1 MFLFFSDS
9 SHVPLFF
16 RLIACSCIPCISE
29 WSQGKSMFPHQTPRY
44 PNIPGRTC
52 VIWYQSKCQLISVS
66 LIERLKGYNKAS
78 VSLSRLLL
86 RFTPVVQYF
95 AAFSSQ
101 AAFFFIIADSAPR
114 ECVVKQRRVTPTS
127 ARSSRTNSDQGK
139 HFENQIPSKLLYLW
153 ESHILFETLP
163 SSPLLLKTAK
173 CRGRNRRL
181 SLRSI
186 TANW

>member
-1 MFLFFSDS
+1 
-9 SHVPLFF
+9 
-16 RLIACSCIPCISE
+16 
-29 WSQGKSMFPHQTPRY
+29 MFPHQTPRY

-101 AAFFFIIADSAPR
+101 AAFFF
-114 ECVVKQRRVTPTS
+114 
-127 ARSSRTNSDQGK
+127 
-139 HFENQIPSKLLYLW
+139 
-153 ESHILFETLP
+153 
-163 SSPLLLKTAK
+163 
-173 CRGRNRRL
+173 L
-181 SLRSI
+181 SLQIQHLESVLSSKEESLRQVQEAHEQTVTKVSTSKI
-186 TANW
+186 KFPLNYYTSENLTSCLKPSPALLCY